1 MSFRLLARYHPSIND
16 FERANLLFAYYL
28 FPIFSFNYPSYN
40 GDIFPIRINKVR
52 PVLRLINGVQVKQI
66 CRVTERSVCNMAG
79 KNMHIRFQ
87 CSTGDAMGMN
97 MVSKGV
103 QHVLDYL
110 LEGFPDMDVIGV
122 SGNRCLFVMLLFSL
136 VVIGTRSNLI
146 AE

>member
-1 MSFRLLARYHPSIND
+1 MVCRSSRFAGLQSVQCAIWQARICTSDSNAALA
-16 FERANLLFAYYL
+16 
-28 FPIFSFNYPSYN
+28 
-40 GDIFPIRINKVR
+40 
-52 PVLRLINGVQVKQI
+52 
-66 CRVTERSVCNMAG
+66 
-79 KNMHIRFQ
+79 
-87 CSTGDAMGMN
+87 GDAMGMN

-146 AE
+146 AG